1 MNDTLK
7 QLIDEELGECLS
19 ANELALKYAE
29 IYACIREQLNYCM
42 DSFVKEDEE

>member
-7 QLIDEELGECLS
+7 QLIDEYFGECLS
-19 ANELALKYAE
+19 ANELALKYVE